1 MHSFNMESSGNN
13 FLYRLGLGGLS
24 GLYTSHGY
32 TYHASSQTAALGLVE
47 LSKNWCFL
55 FLDTFE
61 YGKCLETGKTTKSLE
76 IVTFFKGFCRFPIS
90 RHF

>member
-76 IVTFFKGFCRFPIS
+76 IITFLRRFLS
-90 RHF
+90 FSCF